1 VGKITI
7 QRPGEGLK
15 QWSIFESLA
24 PGLNLATNYAAE
36 GLIKKEMK
44 KTNPELAKRLVWDT
58 EAGAV
63 AVYADSESDIRAVA
77 EILNNL
83 LPD

>member
-1 VGKITI
+1 M
-7 QRPGEGLK
+7 E

-36 GLIKKEMK
+36 GLIRKEVKKR
-44 KTNPELAKRLVWDT
+44 NSELAKRLVWDT

-77 EILNNL
+77 EIINDL
-83 LPD
+83 LLH